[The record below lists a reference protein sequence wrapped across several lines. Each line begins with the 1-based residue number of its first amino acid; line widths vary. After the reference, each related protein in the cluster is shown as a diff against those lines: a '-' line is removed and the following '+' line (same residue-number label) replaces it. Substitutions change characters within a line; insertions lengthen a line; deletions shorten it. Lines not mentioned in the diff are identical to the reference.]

1 MSKLKKIGVL
11 FGQERTFPEA
21 FIEAINSKSPAG
33 IVAEKLEMERVLQ
46 GEASGYAVIIDRISQ
61 DVPFYRAYLKN
72 AALSGTAILN
82 NPFWW
87 SADDKFFN
95 NAVAVKIGVPVP
107 NTLLLPS
114 SQMPDGTTGESF
126 MNLEKLNWEG
136 FHDEIGYPAYMKPF
150 AGGGGHDV
158 YKLNSKEDFFVH
170 HPKTGKLVMLL
181 QEGIEFTD
189 YYRCYCIDRK
199 DVRIMEYDPTQP
211 YLQNYVHG
219 KMSQDKKL
227 LATIKEYVLR
237 LNKALGYDINTAEFA
252 IKDGIPYAIDFGN
265 PAPDAD
271 LNSVGQENF
280 EWFIE
285 KVSALALKRAR
296 AYKEGK
302 MNLTWGDFVTNS
314 VGGEGLVA
322 SSDDTEP
329 KPKKTPVKRKP
340 ATKKATTKKTTAT
353 TTTAKSETKEA

>member
-1 MSKLKKIGVL
+1 MKKIGVL
-11 FGQERTFPEA
+11 FGQERTFPDA
-21 FIEAINSKSPAG
+21 FVDAINSKSPAG
-33 IVAEKLEMERVLQ
+33 IVAEKLEMERVMQ
-46 GEASGYAVIIDRISQ
+46 GESSGYAVIIDRISQ

-72 AALSGTAILN
+72 AAISGTAVLN

-107 NTLLLPS
+107 KTLLLPS
-114 SQMPDGTTGESF
+114 SRLPEGTTGESF
-126 MNLEKLNWEG
+126 INLQKLDWEG
-136 FHDEIGYPAYMKPF
+136 FHDQIGYPAYMKPF
-150 AGGGGHDV
+150 AGGGGRDV
-158 YKLNSKEDFFVH
+158 YKLKSQEDFFKN
-170 HPKTGKLVMLL
+170 HPQTGRLVMLL

-199 DVRIMEYDPTQP
+199 DVRIMEYDPSKP
-211 YLQNYVHG
+211 YLQNYVEG
-219 KMSQDKKL
+219 KMSQERKL
-227 LATIKEYVLR
+227 LNTIKDYVIR

-252 IKDGIPYAIDFGN
+252 VRDGIPYAIDFGN

-280 EWFIE
+280 EWFVE

-302 MNLTWGDFVTNS
+302 SNLTWGDFVAYS
-314 VGGEGLVA
+314 VEGKGLTTPTA
-322 SSDDTEP
+322 PT
-329 KPKKTPVKRKP
+329 PKKTAVKRKP
-340 ATKKATTKKTTAT
+340 VAKKTIPSKKKVVAKTSKDD
-353 TTTAKSETKEA
+353 AKSESSKS